1 MKKIKTL
8 IFMLIIMIFL
18 VPTFSMAAEFA
29 CSQCNPDY
37 GVLNRGL
44 GAIWHAMRLY
54 GDAWLDTDIGN
65 HTGEWGSEFLG
76 QHSLWDTDDDIG
88 TIIHSRGGICFGHVS
103 AYGTDTSKVEIAV
116 LDIGEE
122 IKRYKVGTP
131 GYEIVTNEGDKN
143 WYYKG
148 AYFVEKA
155 TKNQETSNLSN
166 YKKHI
171 RGWLDNEYLKLGINR
186 QTPSGDATIN
196 DFSEADAYA
205 NSLTNSETTVTF
217 STTSKDEEGARQAI
231 EEKTINGKKY
241 TFIGPYNLN
250 HQNGSVSETAEITTR
265 EGGKIKTSLCST
277 NGTNIKNLGS
287 LEDYSGD
294 DFYIVSE
301 NEVSSVDHID
311 LKKTYSISKLIRAR
325 IVLASPIGGGGAQNI
340 GVFYGKEL
348 TGSELQNYVKSKSID
363 LTLPGVRES
372 KIKIIKKNSATGETM
387 NNIGLVLYSE
397 EAKGYVRLNG
407 TKVEYVANINDA
419 TIHTTKGKGEVT
431 VEKLTKKG
439 KYVIYEVVHPGAP
452 DNGFEEVSKSK
463 PLKVGEVTVSAIGTN
478 AEITIYN
485 TQKYIKVSGFVW
497 EDRLIEDGKELAG
510 NLIYK
515 ENENDKDDK
524 LVQNVTV
531 NLKHIDGRTIDTK
544 TTNSNGQY
552 QFTKVL
558 IDDLNKYYIEFTYNG
573 MSYQCVSLINL
584 SDWNT
589 SKAAESGRRQ
599 TFNNKFKVITNNN
612 ANGDTGDISLKYD
625 GITNHRSTLNFEG
638 NPRYGYTGATYPINN
653 TADKYLIN
661 ANTRDTYNGCLDK
674 IKTAQQIKQGKITEL
689 TNINLGLVKRE
700 QPDLSVKK
708 DIKNVKILVNGKGQ
722 IYEYDKRFSHMN
734 ESAGDGYDLGVK
746 FGNKYGKMKY
756 TRPIYKADV
765 TFESADKSRELQL
778 YLTYAIGIK
787 NNSSNISAEINQ
799 IVDFYDKRYAENS
812 YGAEIKVGTG
822 LTEDATITNEIAFKD
837 LGNNH
842 NANKNEYNKM
852 EIDTSELGRIE
863 KQSFKTVY
871 VQFKLSRELVYE
883 ILGEEGTTQE
893 PLDNVTEITSYS
905 IFDQNGAVYAGIDQ
919 NSNPGNAVPGN
930 RDTYEADTD
939 AAPSLR
945 LEYNVQRSISGNVF
959 EDLPINELLNQNIRE
974 GNGKLDNGEPG
985 IPKVKVELLR
995 KEARTNGTYG
1005 EWTLKPEYT
1014 TTTDENGSYTI
1025 KDFAAGDYVI
1035 RYTWGGKEHI
1045 VDVNK
1050 KYTAQNYKATIFDES
1065 KHNDPANKWY
1075 QGLEPRYSDAKDIYD
1090 ETDKMKY
1097 TSEGILDTRETIDE
1111 DINTE
1116 SIKYDKVYD
1125 ETKVMVSQTNE
1136 MAIDIEYG
1144 TTNSIEEPAKD
1155 AENTDFGT
1163 SKKHTI
1169 ENVDFGI
1176 IERPRQYY
1184 ELIKKIDTIKVT
1196 LQNGQVLVDAKIDDD
1211 YKVTP
1216 DGTTSLTSMKPVV
1229 GGTEGYPNG
1238 LVKLEMDNELIQG
1251 ATVELTYSLCVKNS
1265 SEIDYAYKA
1274 FYTYGKSGIPT
1285 NDEDKKRT
1293 ATRITIEKINDYLD
1307 KEWAVNENEETFV
1320 ESKWEKKTI
1329 NQLEGQVDPKVLQG
1343 TDKEKTLIKDRII
1356 LQSEKLKGNSIAT
1369 GEKTDLLKLTATK
1382 VLTTINN
1389 SDIELDNEA
1398 EVTQITK
1405 TGGGALT
1412 TKDGSKKIIPGNY
1425 VPGAGKKVEDD
1436 DDMAQ
1441 TFTVTPN
1448 TGSNL
1453 NYVLP
1458 ILIGMSAL
1466 AILGVGIV
1474 WIKKLFGTGQKSSK

>member
-18 VPTFSMAAEFA
+18 LPTFSMAAEFA

-231 EEKTINGKKY
+231 EEKTISGKKY

-250 HQNGSVSETAEITTR
+250 HQNGTVSETAEITTR

-419 TIHTTKGKGEVT
+419 TIHTTNGKGEVT

-463 PLKVGEVTVSAIGTN
+463 PLKVGEVTVSAIGAN

-497 EDRLIEDGKELAG
+497 EDRLIEDGKELSS

-515 ENENDKDDK
+515 ENEKDKDDK

-584 SDWNT
+584 SAWNT

-612 ANGDTGDISLKYD
+612 ANGDAGDISLKYD
-625 GITNHRSTLNFEG
+625 GVTNHRSTLNFEG

-674 IKTAQQIKQGKITEL
+674 IKTAQQIKQEKITEL
-689 TNINLGLVKRE
+689 TNINLGLYKRE
-700 QPDLSVKK
+700 QPDVSVKK

-734 ESAGDGYDLGVK
+734 ESGGDGYNVGVK
-746 FGNKYGKMKY
+746 FANKYGSMKY

-765 TFESADKSRELQL
+765 TFESADKNRELQV
-778 YLTYAIGIK
+778 YLTYVIGIK
-787 NNSSNISAEINQ
+787 NNSSNLSAQINQ

-822 LTEDATITNEIAFKD
+822 LTDDATITNEIAFND

-842 NANKNEYNKM
+842 NVNRNEYNKM
-852 EIDTSELGRIE
+852 EIDTSSLGRIE
-863 KQSFKTVY
+863 KQSSKEIY

-919 NSNPGNAVPGN
+919 NSNPGNAVPGD

-945 LEYNVQRSISGNVF
+945 LEYNVQRSITGNVF
-959 EDLPINELLNQNIRE
+959 EDLPINELLSENIRQ
-974 GNGKLDNGEPG
+974 GNGILDDGEPG

-995 KEARTNGTYG
+995 KEARTDGTYG
-1005 EWTLKPEYT
+1005 DWTLKPEYT

-1025 KDFAAGDYVI
+1025 KDFSAGDYVI

-1050 KYTAQNYKATIFDES
+1050 KYTAQNYKATIFEES
-1065 KHNDPANKWY
+1065 KHNDLANKWY
-1075 QGLEPRYSDAKDIYD
+1075 QELDPRYSDAKDTYD
-1090 ETDKMKY
+1090 NEDREKLIPG
-1097 TSEGILDTRETIDE
+1097 SIEDTRETIDYDLNKDGIDFE
-1111 DINTE
+1111 TAENT
-1116 SIKYDKVYD
+1116 D
-1125 ETKVMVSQTNE
+1125 KVMVSETPE
-1136 MAIDIEYG
+1136 MAVDVEYNPTG
-1144 TTNSIEEPAKD
+1144 TAQGGEGQVKED
-1155 AENTDFGT
+1155 ENEVVFGPQRE
-1163 SKKHTI
+1163 HAI
-1169 ENVDFGI
+1169 QHLDFGI
-1176 IERPRQYY
+1176 IERPRQNYK
-1184 ELIKKIDTIKVT
+1184 LTKKVDHVKVT
-1196 LQNGQVLVDAKIDDD
+1196 LSNGQVLVDARIGDN
-1211 YKVTP
+1211 YEIIPEETS
-1216 DGTTSLTSMKPVV
+1216 SLTSMAPVA
-1229 GGTEGYPNG
+1229 GSTQGYPNG
-1238 LVKLEMDNELIQG
+1238 LIKLEMDNEILHG
-1251 ATVELTYSLCVKNS
+1251 STLELTYHLSVENT
-1265 SEIDYAYKA
+1265 SEKDYMDKA
-1274 FYTYGKSGIPT
+1274 FYTYGTSRIPAESKAIKMKVL
-1285 NDEDKKRT
+1285 N
-1293 ATRITIEKINDYLD
+1293 ITDYLD
-1307 KEWAVNENEETFV
+1307 KEWAVDENEASYVDEGWNKV
-1320 ESKWEKKTI
+1320 AKADL
-1329 NQLEGQVDPKVLQG
+1329 NGQVDQEVYQG
-1343 TDKEKTLIKDRII
+1343 RETKINDRII
-1356 LQSEKLKGNSIAT
+1356 LQTEKLKDDEIAT
-1369 GEKTDLLKLTATK
+1369 GETAGPVTLKTTK
-1382 VLTTINN
+1382 VLTTINDN
-1389 SDIELDNEA
+1389 DVELDNEA
-1398 EVTQITK
+1398 EIIKIYK
-1405 TGGGALT
+1405 TGGGLLK
-1412 TKDGSKKIIPGNY
+1412 TKDPNKKLIPGNY
-1425 VPGAGKKVEDD
+1425 VPGSGKQVEDD

-1441 TFTVTPN
+1441 TFTVSPN
-1448 TGSNL
+1448 TGGNS
-1453 NYVLP
+1453 NYVIIIVLGA
-1458 ILIGMSAL
+1458 IAL
-1466 AILGVGIV
+1466 VGLGVGIV
-1474 WIKKLFGTGQKSSK
+1474 LIKKFVLIDKN